1 MMRCWPA
8 SVDADVGCRV
18 VPAPL
23 LRGGD
28 NEVVVLEL
36 HGTETG
42 VLEFKDVPDPVSTEK
57 P

>member
-1 MMRCWPA
+1 MRCWPA

-28 NEVVVLEL
+28 NEVAVLEL